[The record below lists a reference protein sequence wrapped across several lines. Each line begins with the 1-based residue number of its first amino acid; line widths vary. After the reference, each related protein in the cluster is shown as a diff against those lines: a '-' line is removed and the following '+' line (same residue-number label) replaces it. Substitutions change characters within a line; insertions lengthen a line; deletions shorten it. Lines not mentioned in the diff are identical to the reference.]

1 MRLLQRRAERTSG
14 GTRAYVMREGA
25 ELALLITALAIAAS
39 LVELPVWL
47 LIGLPLGKLLA
58 SALFYV
64 LFLRKVLRRRP
75 HVGTARLIGQ
85 TARVRTP
92 LRPAGQVTLD
102 GEIWSA
108 RSADGRSIDR
118 HAAVEILGISGNT
131 VLVSCELPEP
141 RPNAARRGKDWIPDE
156 DR

>member
-1 MRLLQRRAERTSG
+1 MRLLQQRAGRTSR
-14 GTRAYVMREGA
+14 GTRAYVVRETA
-25 ELALLITALAIAAS
+25 EFALLVATLAIAAS

-58 SALFYV
+58 SFLFYV
-64 LFLRKVLRRRP
+64 LFLRAALRHRP

-85 TARVRTP
+85 TARVTTS
-92 LRPAGQVTLD
+92 LRPVGQVALD

-118 HAAVEILGISGNT
+118 GAAVSVLEISGNT
-131 VLVSCELPEP
+131 MLVTSADSEP
-141 RPNAARRGKDWIPDE
+141 HPDVARRERDWIPDE